1 MSAPWFDHNN
11 RTLSEINVTPLVDV
25 ALVLLVVFMITAP
38 MLVQGAQVNLPQTKP
53 MDVLP
58 QDQLIIT
65 ITSEGQV
72 QLNGE
77 AVPIDELTARL
88 SPRVTSGRSVLV
100 YADREVQHGLVMQV
114 VAVAHSLG
122 ASIGLPTEPIPDR

>member
-1 MSAPWFDHNN
+1 MSDRWFDHDNEI
-11 RTLSEINVTPLVDV
+11 LADINVTPLVDV

-38 MLVQGAQVNLPQTKP
+38 MLVQGAQVQLPRTKP

-65 ITSEGQV
+65 ITETAQI
-72 QLNGE
+72 QLNGD
-77 AVPIDELTARL
+77 AVPLDELGELL
-88 SPRVTSGRSVLV
+88 SPRVTPGRTVLV
-100 YADREVQHGLVMQV
+100 YADEAVQHGLVMQV
-114 VAVAHSLG
+114 VAIAHQLG

>member
-1 MSAPWFDHNN
+1 VSDRWFDHDNEI
-11 RTLSEINVTPLVDV
+11 LADINVTPLVDV

-38 MLVQGAQVNLPQTKP
+38 MLVQGAQVQLPRTKP

-65 ITSEGQV
+65 ITETAQI
-72 QLNGE
+72 QLNGD
-77 AVPIDELTARL
+77 AVPLDELGELL
-88 SPRVTSGRSVLV
+88 SPRVTPGRTVLV
-100 YADREVQHGLVMQV
+100 YADEAVQHGLVMQV
-114 VAVAHSLG
+114 VAIAHQLG

>member
-1 MSAPWFDHNN
+1 
-11 RTLSEINVTPLVDV
+11 
-25 ALVLLVVFMITAP
+25 
-38 MLVQGAQVNLPQTKP
+38 

-65 ITSEGQV
+65 ITRDGQI
-72 QLNGE
+72 QLNGD
-77 AVPIDELTARL
+77 AVPLDELGERL
-88 SPRVTSGRSVLV
+88 SPRVTPGRTVLV